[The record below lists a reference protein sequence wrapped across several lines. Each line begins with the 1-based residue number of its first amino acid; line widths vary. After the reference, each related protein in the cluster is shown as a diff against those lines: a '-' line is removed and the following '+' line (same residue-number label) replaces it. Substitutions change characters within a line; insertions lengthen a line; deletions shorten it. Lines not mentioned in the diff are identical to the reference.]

1 MAPMC
6 CIYHRSSAAG
16 TSTYLKELEGYRKR
30 NSSHL
35 VHWSVGNIG
44 THCVLRPT
52 SVPVISR
59 RGFTGWGGHLEIGA
73 SVRSGRWEPLLRKSD
88 YPITIQRVT
97 HESMDQTPFSEKQ
110 AFTWDMYQDAEN
122 LINQRAWRN

>member
-1 MAPMC
+1 MAPMS

-16 TSTYLKELEGYRKR
+16 TFTYLKELEGYRKR

-35 VHWSVGNIG
+35 VHWSVGNID

-52 SVPVISR
+52 SVPVSQ
-59 RGFTGWGGHLEIGA
+59 GEVSLWGHLEIGV